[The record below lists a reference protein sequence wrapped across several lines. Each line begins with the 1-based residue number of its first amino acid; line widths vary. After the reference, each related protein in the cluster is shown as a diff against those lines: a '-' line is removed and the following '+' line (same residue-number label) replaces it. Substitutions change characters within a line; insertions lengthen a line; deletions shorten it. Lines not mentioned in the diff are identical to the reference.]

1 MALMEP
7 EATFLRSCGSLLEVE
22 VKGNRDSKTML
33 EDKKKKKGPTRRE
46 TWGLVLGMHLKIN

>member
-1 MALMEP
+1 MEP

-33 EDKKKKKGPTRRE
+33 EDKKKKGLTRRE

>member
-7 EATFLRSCGSLLEVE
+7 EATFLCSCGSLLEVE

-33 EDKKKKKGPTRRE
+33 EDKKKKGLTRRE